1 MNEQNHDLY
10 FCVFDIVN
18 HYYPVNLLWLRFL
31 TSFEMTV
38 SNLGY
43 RVGLVGGKAAN
54 QPHSTHELTKSLS
67 FRAKRR
73 I

>member
-1 MNEQNHDLY
+1 
-10 FCVFDIVN
+10 
-18 HYYPVNLLWLRFL
+18 
-31 TSFEMTV
+31 MTV

-67 FRAKRR
+67 FRVLTFGQMHEAK
-73 I
+73 